1 VKLSNPITGLNPV
14 IENDN
19 QINNKNKNMAKTATK
34 TTKKVST
41 AKGKGKVVKKATTK
55 KAAAKAPAVKKVK
68 APKVVSYDFKA
79 PNKANP
85 LPHFRYVNV
94 TVSDVSNEKYPELVQ
109 LTAGPSRY
117 SDILGKKYLNKDFAI
132 KAINLAQAESLIGNG
147 AKQAADELA
156 ELGFISPDAEV
167 ITPGFKE
174 VNPSIMANEYG
185 A

>member
-1 VKLSNPITGLNPV
+1 
-14 IENDN
+14 
-19 QINNKNKNMAKTATK
+19 MAKTATK
-34 TTKKVST
+34 KTTVSKS
-41 AKGKGKVVKKATTK
+41 AKGKGKPAKAKVVKKTAKPATK
-55 KAAAKAPAVKKVK
+55 KAVAKKPAVKKVK
-68 APKVVSYDFKA
+68 APKVVSFDFKA

-94 TVSDVSNEKYPELVQ
+94 TVSDISNEKYPELVQ
-109 LTAGPSRY
+109 ITAGPARY
-117 SDILGKKYLNKDFAI
+117 SDIVGKKYLNKDYAI
-132 KAINLAQAESLIGNG
+132 KAINVAQAESLIGNG